1 VASSAEVLYC
11 DSEDLARRLA
21 RAGVPCTLQ
30 TWERQLHVFQA
41 FGRLLPES
49 RASIADIGAFVRAA
63 VDRNADLPDLAIGE
77 GDCPPSRA

>member
-1 VASSAEVLYC
+1 
-11 DSEDLARRLA
+11 RRLA

-49 RASIADIGAFVRAA
+49 RESFSDIVAFVRASSQA
-63 VDRNADLPDLAIGE
+63 
-77 GDCPPSRA
+77 